1 MNTAWMTH
9 QISNQFDELENYNLF
24 ETDTVLQEILT
35 RYGSQDQARLTEM
48 GKVVGSAEYYDYA
61 DLANRHTPIYM
72 PSMHADAVKTLS
84 SFILHGINGWG

>member
-24 ETDTVLQEILT
+24 ETDTVLQEILA

-48 GKVVGSAEYYDYA
+48 GKAVGSAEYYEK
-61 DLANRHTPIYM
+61 NNI
-72 PSMHADAVKTLS
+72 
-84 SFILHGINGWG
+84 